1 MESNTFLIIPNLIP
15 LLITRKKIAYLH
27 KMGILN
33 PKDNLEF
40 KYKIKEE
47 DVIISLANTRQ
58 ITFEVTDVCNLNCV
72 YCAYGKFYNN
82 YDIRSN
88 KKNGY

>member
-1 MESNTFLIIPNLIP
+1 
-15 LLITRKKIAYLH
+15 
-27 KMGILN
+27 MGILN

-88 KKNGY
+88 KKMDIRLAYSMLKYMN